1 MLNFCVDDPTPVK
14 KIYYCASNRKIMQAL
29 DDYDKKLLRLL
40 QENSRLTSE
49 ELSQLVNLSQSA
61 IQRRISRLRN
71 DKIIVADVSII
82 SPAAAGIGITCI
94 VDLILHE
101 GSSKSIENF
110 KDSLAKCTEVAQCYY
125 VTGTYDFVL
134 IVNTRDMAHF
144 EAFSKK
150 YLMDNPNL
158 KHFYTHVVMDKVKV
172 GFGVT
177 I

>member
-1 MLNFCVDDPTPVK
+1 
-14 KIYYCASNRKIMQAL
+14 MQAL

-40 QENSRLTSE
+40 QQNNRLTSE
-49 ELSQLVNLSQSA
+49 ELSKMVNLSPSA
-61 IQRRISRLRN
+61 IQRRITRLRN
-71 DKIIVADVSII
+71 DKIIEADVAII
-82 SPAAAGIGITCI
+82 SPTAAGIGITCI
-94 VDLILHE
+94 VDLILFE
-101 GSSKSIENF
+101 GNSKSIEKF
-110 KDSLAKCTEVAQCYY
+110 KESMYACAEVAQCYY

-144 EAFSKK
+144 EEFSKK

-172 GFGVT
+172 GFGVS

>member
-1 MLNFCVDDPTPVK
+1 
-14 KIYYCASNRKIMQAL
+14 MQTL

-40 QENSRLTSE
+40 QQNNRLTSE
-49 ELSQLVNLSQSA
+49 ELSKLVNLSQSA

-71 DKIIVADVSII
+71 EKIIEADVSII
-82 SPAAAGIGITCI
+82 SPAAVGVGITCI

-101 GSSKSIENF
+101 GSSKSIDEF
-110 KDSLAKCTEVAQCYY
+110 KDSLVKCPEVAQCYY

-134 IVNTRDMAHF
+134 IVNTRDMSHF

-150 YLMDNPNL
+150 HLMDNPNL

-172 GFGVT
+172 GFGVAV
-177 I
+177 